1 MKEKTKDLIKKF
13 LKVVFGLLLIMAG
26 VYGCIRWWPQLLSLI
41 LGAIGIIVILVGLMF
56 VFIGFSD

>member
-1 MKEKTKDLIKKF
+1 MKDKIKDLIKKF
-13 LKVVFGLLLIMAG
+13 LKVVFGLLLIMVG

-41 LGAIGIIVILVGLMF
+41 LGAIGIIVIFIGLMF